1 MLGVELSIKKLVQL
15 RVQVMILSLFKVYNI
30 TGLPSLIVEIS
41 IQWLLILKENF
52 TLGEVE
58 ELLTTKVNVVMETM
72 RMLKLLPKFWR
83 FLKRE

>member
-1 MLGVELSIKKLVQL
+1 MLGVELSIKKLEQL
-15 RVQVMILSLFKVYNI
+15 RVQVMILNLFKVYNI